1 MDTPDLDH
9 TEAAYGASRPATEYI
24 DPHLN
29 IPAYLTQDAP
39 SRPSEQT
46 GGVLDAEEPNE
57 LHQLI
62 IKMRELCTEA
72 NLLREERDAAEKAAR
87 SANEEA
93 VRLRAFR
100 EGTYASNISHSGDH
114 TRSKLKPSDLPKFYG
129 KDTEDVDDWI
139 EKVSAITTYSNAK
152 DPELLK
158 LLPLLL
164 NGNASEW
171 FTTLGDEGRR
181 RLNTWDAWKAA
192 LRNAFYLPDQEMRK
206 RMMCRNRVLKR
217 NETFGDYFQA
227 RRALQRYL
235 YPEGTPDKILIQDI
249 MEGIPIHLH
258 PIIRANSIEVRTIDQ
273 FRRVL
278 IDLEPGIRDVRTNTP
293 AVPRAAVSNGPRL
306 APVNLINTTHGRKPS
321 RTSNGGSPQARN
333 GLPKTPCRCGAMHW
347 YADCPLQRRKA
358 DVNLVR
364 KASPATYP
372 NNTPPAPGR
381 SWRPWKGSQP
391 LAIKSDSLGV
401 KEINTI
407 QTRSRRKA
415 PNGVIGTPPLGLP
428 QVTPSTASRPVPI
441 SEKGMDICPTYTVA
455 RMGDSTE
462 RKHRVCI
469 DTGASISCIDHDYL
483 KKAFPFHGNQEC
495 VESATLGSRS

>member
-1 MDTPDLDH
+1 MSTHQELRSRSSSPRLEQPHANMDIPDLDH
-9 TEAAYGASRPATEYI
+9 TEAAYGTSGPATEYI

-29 IPAYLTQDAP
+29 VPAYLTQDAP

-62 IKMRELCTEA
+62 IKMRELRTEA

-139 EKVSAITTYSNAK
+139 DKVSAITTYSNAK

-192 LRNAFYLPDQEMRK
+192 LRNAFYLPDLR
-206 RMMCRNRVLKR
+206 
-217 NETFGDYFQA
+217 G
-227 RRALQRYL
+227 
-235 YPEGTPDKILIQDI
+235 
-249 MEGIPIHLH
+249 
-258 PIIRANSIEVRTIDQ
+258 
-273 FRRVL
+273 
-278 IDLEPGIRDVRTNTP
+278 
-293 AVPRAAVSNGPRL
+293 
-306 APVNLINTTHGRKPS
+306 
-321 RTSNGGSPQARN
+321 
-333 GLPKTPCRCGAMHW
+333 
-347 YADCPLQRRKA
+347 
-358 DVNLVR
+358 
-364 KASPATYP
+364 
-372 NNTPPAPGR
+372 
-381 SWRPWKGSQP
+381 
-391 LAIKSDSLGV
+391 
-401 KEINTI
+401 
-407 QTRSRRKA
+407 
-415 PNGVIGTPPLGLP
+415 
-428 QVTPSTASRPVPI
+428 
-441 SEKGMDICPTYTVA
+441 
-455 RMGDSTE
+455 
-462 RKHRVCI
+462 
-469 DTGASISCIDHDYL
+469 
-483 KKAFPFHGNQEC
+483 
-495 VESATLGSRS
+495 